1 MTNTDPITG
10 CASPDV
16 AATLHIH
23 VFHVVSDGEHGH
35 PQTLV
40 FYVVLL
46 GLRMVRPEWNQALL
60 EVMLT
65 LFPREK
71 KN

>member
-1 MTNTDPITG
+1 MTNPGLITD
-10 CASPDV
+10 CALPDIV
-16 AATLHIH
+16 AIGQIH
-23 VFHVVSDGEHGH
+23 VFDMVSDGEHGH
-35 PQTLV
+35 PQTLI

-65 LFPREK
+65 LIPA
-71 KN
+71 